1 MDLHP
6 THVPC
11 VVKIVVTAATAITLG
26 EPAVSKL
33 NMSVWGQWCPYLNLY
48 PICNL
53 KPPYIL
59 ICLLWCPVPF
69 SPNCKTSGPLSLCFE
84 MEGLLTN
91 VSSRV
96 KVLRR
101 LHAGAPTSLL
111 LKLVAA
117 GE

>member
-48 PICNL
+48 PITILKRLTSSSVCSGAL
-53 KPPYIL
+53 CHSFKIAKPPAL
-59 ICLLWCPVPF
+59 
-69 SPNCKTSGPLSLCFE
+69 
-84 MEGLLTN
+84 
-91 VSSRV
+91 
-96 KVLRR
+96 VLQNGR
-101 LHAGAPTSLL
+101 PTH
-111 LKLVAA
+111 KC
-117 GE
+117 